1 MIIFDEE
8 MEKFTESACLHD
20 FKVLL
25 LENYAGEVLK
35 NTKRYIVDSDLCEF
49 WHDYTISLW

>member
-49 WHDYTISLW
+49 